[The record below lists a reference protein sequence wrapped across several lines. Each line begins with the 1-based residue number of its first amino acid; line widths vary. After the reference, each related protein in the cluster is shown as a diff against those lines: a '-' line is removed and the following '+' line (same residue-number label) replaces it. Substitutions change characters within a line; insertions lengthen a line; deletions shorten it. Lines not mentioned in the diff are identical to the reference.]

1 MADSRH
7 VTWPAGTGGGKL
19 SIFELARPLVNERSL
34 KEQAAS
40 LGLEAGR
47 RSGRVESDES
57 RLTYSIGQQ
66 QLALYRASGALR
78 YKDSSR
84 WQLDDGESN
93 VRFSDDEGVGI
104 ARRFIEAHRLLPGG
118 ESHTTR
124 VTRLNVA
131 SSDIKGES
139 FEQRVI
145 DLGVVFER
153 VIDGVPVDG
162 PGGKLV
168 VYVDAE
174 KQVTGVDRIWRQIRA
189 VAADVDS
196 LKPAEE
202 VEERMISS
210 FGRASRAEV
219 TEVRFGYFEQ
229 DQRTPQRHLQ
239 LAYVVMVNVGSTEHG
254 QLTRTVYVE
263 AAATNAL
270 GSLRPRQRRPEPQP
284 ARPNARP
291 AGQPS

>member
-1 MADSRH
+1 
-7 VTWPAGTGGGKL
+7 VTWPSGTGGGKL
-19 SIFELARPLVNERSL
+19 SIFDLTRPLVNERSL

-57 RLTYSIGQQ
+57 TLTYSIGQQ
-66 QLALYRASGALR
+66 QLTLYRASGALR

-84 WQLDDGESN
+84 WQLDDGESD
-93 VRFSDDEGVGI
+93 VRFSDDEGVEI
-104 ARRFIEAHRLLPGG
+104 ARRFVEAHRLLPAG
-118 ESHTTR
+118 EGRTTR

-168 VYVDAE
+168 VYIDAE
-174 KQVTGVDRIWRQIRA
+174 RQVTGVDRIWRQIRGT
-189 VAADVDS
+189 AAEVDS
-196 LKPAEE
+196 LKPPQE

-210 FGRASRAEV
+210 FGRSARAEV
-219 TEVRFGYFEQ
+219 TDVRFGYFEQ

-239 LAYVVMVNVGSTEHG
+239 PAYVVMVSLGSGEHG

-270 GSLRPRQRRPEPQP
+270 GSLRPRRGRPEAQP
-284 ARPNARP
+284 ARPNGTP
-291 AGQPS
+291 AGRPS